1 MRNVLTIVHKQEF
14 STGGTCN
21 KLREVDSCLDFNT
34 NINISTIVMASNG
47 LCGMKCIV

>member
-14 STGGTCN
+14 STSGTCN
-21 KLREVDSCLDFNT
+21 KLSEVDSCLDFNT
-34 NINISTIVMASNG
+34 NTNISTMVMVSSA